1 MAGAA
6 FGLAPQGHIKVDI
19 WSDVMCPFCYMGD
32 ALLEQ
37 ALAAFEHRDA
47 VDIEY
52 HSFLLQPDLPVD
64 TALKMD
70 DFLATTKGFPRE
82 QAAAMNAQVAARGKQ
97 VGLDYRFDLAIAT
110 NTRRAH
116 ELSHFAKR
124 EGRQHEMIQRLFR
137 AYFTEGANVGDRGI
151 LADLA
156 AEIGLD
162 REAAAASLATGEFA
176 AAVEADIQAAGRLGI
191 QGVPF
196 FVFDGKYAVS
206 GAQPVE
212 AFTQVL
218 TRVWNE
224 SADAPAAA
232 AR

>member
-1 MAGAA
+1 MAGTT
-6 FGLAPQGHIKVDI
+6 FGLAPQGRIKVDI
-19 WSDVMCPFCYMGD
+19 WSDIMCPFCYMGD

-37 ALAAFEHRDA
+37 ALDTFEHRDA
-47 VDIEY
+47 VDVEY

-82 QAAAMNAQVAARGKQ
+82 QATAMNAQVAARGKQ

-137 AYFTEGANVGDRGI
+137 AYFTEGVSVGDRDT
-151 LADLA
+151 LANLA
-156 AEIGLD
+156 TDIGLD
-162 REAAAASLATGEFA
+162 RTAAAASLASGEFA
-176 AAVEADIQAAGRLGI
+176 DAVEADIQDARRLGI

-196 FVFDGKYAVS
+196 FVFNGKYAVS

-212 AFTQVL
+212 TFTQVL
-218 TRVWNE
+218 TTVWNE
-224 SADAPAAA
+224 SVGIPVA